1 MLEIGYTNEYEV
13 RYESYPFPDQLGFSV
28 LYLSDLHV
36 NRYSSTLIDNLEVSI
51 DRLNP
56 SVVLLGGDYIDSKG
70 GIKHFQKLLAF
81 LSQRSHVFAI
91 AGNHDYF
98 FGINAIQKMVEDQG
112 IIWLEGKSY
121 EIEVNGLKVQVTN
134 EVSGNVSINTP
145 IRILC
150 VHHPIDPDQIQDKY
164 HLVFAGHLH
173 GCQVVLWETEKGLYP
188 GKWFYRRNFLK
199 ASRKNSLYLISKGLG
214 DTLPIRYNC
223 KKDILLVTIGNPVL
237 L

>member
-13 RYESYPFPDQLGFSV
+13 RSESYPFPDQSGFSV

-51 DRLNP
+51 NSLNP
-56 SVVLLGGDYIDSKG
+56 SVVLLGGDYFDSKG
-70 GIKHFQKLLAF
+70 GIKHFQRLLAF

-98 FGINAIQKMVEDQG
+98 FGIKSIQKMVEDQG
-112 IIWLEGKSY
+112 ITWLEGTSY

-150 VHHPIDPDQIQDKY
+150 VHQPIDPEQIQGKY
-164 HLVFAGHLH
+164 HIVLAGHLH

-188 GKWFYRRNFLK
+188 GRWFYRRNFLK
-199 ASRKNSLYLISKGLG
+199 ANLENCLYLISKGLG